1 MTTEA
6 ATADGFAPDVEV
18 RAKSLKIGAIGAG
31 AIMAGQHLQAYSL
44 AGFEVIAIASRTQ
57 SKAAEVAETW
67 GIPKVHETPKQLIED
82 PNVEILD
89 IAFPPDQQPELIRH
103 ALAQPHIK
111 GILAQKPLALGLD
124 DALKL
129 RDEAVAAGKILSV
142 NQNMRYDQSI
152 RVLSQLLERGELGTP
167 VIATIEMRAV
177 PHWQTFLEEYDR
189 LTLANMSVHH
199 LDALRFLFGDP
210 EEIYTATR
218 TDPRTQFEHTDG
230 IVVSTLRFP
239 NGVLAV
245 SMEDVWGSPR
255 DDTFE
260 SDFYIKWRVEG
271 TDGVA
276 QGTIGWPSGEPSTL
290 TYASNTTTGGKWV
303 TPTWETHWFP
313 HAFIG
318 VMEQLQYAVESGTP
332 PVLSVA
338 DNVKTMALIEAGYT
352 SIAENRPV
360 KLSEFPV

>member
-1 MTTEA
+1 LTTA
-6 ATADGFAPDVEV
+6 PTTAGDFAPDVEIRT
-18 RAKSLKIGAIGAG
+18 RASKIGVIGAG
-31 AIMAGQHLQAYSL
+31 MIVSEVHLAAYQE
-44 AGFEVIAIASRTQ
+44 AGFQVAAIASRTR
-57 SKAAEVAETW
+57 SKAAQVAERY
-67 GIPKVHETPKQLIED
+67 GIPTVHETPMQLIED
-82 PNVEILD
+82 ETIEILD
-89 IAFPPDQQPELIRH
+89 IAFPPDQQPDLIRF

-124 DALKL
+124 EAIKL
-129 RDEAVAAGKILSV
+129 RDEAAAAGKILSV

-218 TDPRTQFEHTDG
+218 TDPRTEFEHTDG

-271 TDGVA
+271 SEGVA
-276 QGTIGWPSGEPSTL
+276 QGTIGWPTGQPSTL
-290 TYASNTTTGGKWV
+290 TYASNRTTGGKWV

-338 DNVKTMALIEAGYT
+338 DNVKTMALIEAGYK

-360 KLSEFPV
+360 KLTEFPV